1 MNSNFN
7 HDDALPAGDYSDDQS
22 VFTTE
27 AQSNP
32 AAETGG
38 KANMAKYMLIGF
50 VVLIVAFVG
59 WFGYKLMNRGG
70 AATDTLSIPVQ
81 EQAAVPMTGAP
92 GTAVNP
98 YGVPGDTASG
108 QAAAS
113 AAAAAPVSLTADQG
127 TLGGGES
134 APVQQSDPAAGA
146 QAGQQMTQP
155 QPAVEQPPVAVAAS
169 QSAATPQAAPSSDQS
184 AAAATEL
191 EALRARVLELEK
203 RVATMTASGRAVATA
218 PRAQPARR
226 SASPARPK
234 SRDSAAGPA
243 PASVAASAKP
253 EPVPASGIQ
262 LKAVLEGRAWL
273 QLKNG
278 ETVSVAPGDTIP
290 GAGTVS
296 AVDVERNEVRL
307 NNGTSLR

>member
-1 MNSNFN
+1 MNKNFN
-7 HDDALPAGDYSDDQS
+7 HDDALPAGEYSDDQS

-27 AQSNP
+27 SQSNP

-50 VVLIVAFVG
+50 VVLIVVFVG

-92 GTAVNP
+92 ATAVNP
-98 YGVPGDTASG
+98 YGVPGETASG
-108 QAAAS
+108 QIADS
-113 AAAAAPVSLTADQG
+113 AAADAPVSLTDDQR
-127 TLGGGES
+127 TPGGGES
-134 APVQQSDPAAGA
+134 APAQQNDHAAGV
-146 QAGQQMTQP
+146 QAEQQIAQP
-155 QPAVEQPPVAVAAS
+155 QSAAQQPQVAVATS
-169 QSAATPQAAPSSDQS
+169 QSSATPQATPSSDQS
-184 AAAATEL
+184 AVAETEL
-191 EALRARVLELEK
+191 EALRARVMELEK

-218 PRAQPARR
+218 SRTQPARR
-226 SASPARPK
+226 NAAPARPK
-234 SRDSAAGPA
+234 SRDSATRPA
-243 PASVAASAKP
+243 PSSVTAAAKP

>member
-1 MNSNFN
+1 MNNNFN
-7 HDDALPAGDYSDDQS
+7 HDDALPAGEYSDDQS

-27 AQSNP
+27 SQSNP

-92 GTAVNP
+92 ATAVNP
-98 YGVPGDTASG
+98 YGVPGETASG
-108 QAAAS
+108 QIAAS
-113 AAAAAPVSLTADQG
+113 AAADAPVSLTADQG
-127 TLGGGES
+127 TPGGGES
-134 APVQQSDPAAGA
+134 APAQQNDHAAGV
-146 QAGQQMTQP
+146 QAEQQIAQP
-155 QPAVEQPPVAVAAS
+155 QSAAQQPPVAVATS
-169 QSAATPQAAPSSDQS
+169 QSSATPQATPASDQS
-184 AAAATEL
+184 AVAETEL
-191 EALRARVLELEK
+191 EALRARVMELEK

-218 PRAQPARR
+218 PRTQPARR
-226 SASPARPK
+226 NAAPARPK
-234 SRDSAAGPA
+234 SRDSATRPA
-243 PASVAASAKP
+243 PSSVTAAAKP